1 MNLYIINTGM
11 TLSIILFYAGY
22 FQRIKNNDL
31 HRIINSI
38 GILANLSAAVYLLL
52 GKYIFGGIESMG
64 ILSVVPEWAVNTH
77 RFFAAISLILMLIMG
92 YTGYTRK
99 TDIHNKIHKI
109 FLLLYTIIYIS
120 GMLIF
125 TNK

>member
-22 FQRIKNNDL
+22 FQRIKNNYL

-92 YTGYTRK
+92 YTGYKRK